1 MTIDKSQFIADFIQE
16 ARENL
21 DAIDDFAIQI
31 TKDDRNSGLMEG
43 LLRQLHT
50 LKGSARMMEFTQ
62 IEKIVNSLETLFKN
76 IQSNQTEIPLRCAQ
90 LLMGVGV
97 QIRKSIDRI
106 EKNEAYEL
114 NNYELILQNISKA
127 SEGDDYLIDF
137 EQRNSED
144 EAEVEAAA
152 DAVNGDYFRD
162 SQTIKVQ
169 VSQIDNILQA
179 LDKLIMRQIK
189 LKNDLDAIKDLPSSS
204 SAEFTSGSFNSLRE
218 LSENVGVL
226 ERQSMDIQKNI
237 IALRML
243 PFDMILQ
250 PIKRS
255 IIAEALKAGK
265 NIDFDIPH
273 SEITIDKAILEK
285 LPAIL
290 MHLVRNALDHGI
302 EASEERKKIGKDEKG
317 HVSIEVN
324 QVSSRIFV
332 TVKDDGCGIDYE
344 KIKEKARRLFPEREK
359 EIATATEDDLLQFI
373 FMSGFSTNDKQTELS
388 GRGIGLDVVR
398 SEIDKLKGKISVY
411 SEPGKG
417 TAFELSLPASLATQD
432 GLFVQVSNR
441 SYLILSHYIKEI
453 ITVSKSSFLR
463 MQHGPVLNVHNMLI
477 PVYDFDILNPNGEK
491 SISTEDETPVVIIEY
506 LNKKI
511 CVMVDKILHYSTVVI
526 KPLPP
531 ILKDFNALQGI
542 VFDENYQIIP
552 VLNIPDTM
560 QRFKA
565 INIYDVKN
573 LEVQKA
579 QKIYSVLVVDDSHTT
594 RHIEQVIFEADNY
607 KVTTAC
613 DGIDALELMKQHR
626 FDLVVTD
633 VRMPRMDGFI
643 LIHNMRHKPELK
655 DIPVIVVS
663 SVFESDTAEKVKS
676 LGAQAYIVKSDFER
690 ENLINKARELLN
702 GK

>member
-144 EAEVEAAA
+144 EAEVGAAA

>member
-398 SEIDKLKGKISVY
+398 SEIDKPKGKISVY

>member
-106 EKNEAYEL
+106 EKNKAYEL

-137 EQRNSED
+137 EQRSSED
-144 EAEVEAAA
+144 EAEVGAAA

-204 SAEFTSGSFNSLRE
+204 SSEFTSGSFNSLRE

-332 TVKDDGCGIDYE
+332 TVKDDGCGIDYD

>member
-62 IEKIVNSLETLFKN
+62 IEKIVNTLETLFKN

-97 QIRKSIDRI
+97 QLRKSIDRI

-137 EQRNSED
+137 EQRTSGD
-144 EAEVEAAA
+144 EAEVGAAA

-388 GRGIGLDVVR
+388 G
-398 SEIDKLKGKISVY
+398 K
-411 SEPGKG
+411 
-417 TAFELSLPASLATQD
+417 
-432 GLFVQVSNR
+432 
-441 SYLILSHYIKEI
+441 
-453 ITVSKSSFLR
+453 
-463 MQHGPVLNVHNMLI
+463 
-477 PVYDFDILNPNGEK
+477 
-491 SISTEDETPVVIIEY
+491 
-506 LNKKI
+506 
-511 CVMVDKILHYSTVVI
+511 
-526 KPLPP
+526 
-531 ILKDFNALQGI
+531 
-542 VFDENYQIIP
+542 
-552 VLNIPDTM
+552 
-560 QRFKA
+560 
-565 INIYDVKN
+565 
-573 LEVQKA
+573 
-579 QKIYSVLVVDDSHTT
+579 
-594 RHIEQVIFEADNY
+594 
-607 KVTTAC
+607 
-613 DGIDALELMKQHR
+613 
-626 FDLVVTD
+626 
-633 VRMPRMDGFI
+633 
-643 LIHNMRHKPELK
+643 
-655 DIPVIVVS
+655 
-663 SVFESDTAEKVKS
+663 
-676 LGAQAYIVKSDFER
+676 
-690 ENLINKARELLN
+690 
-702 GK
+702 

>member
-97 QIRKSIDRI
+97 QLRKSIDRI

-204 SAEFTSGSFNSLRE
+204 SSEFTSGSFNSLRE

-332 TVKDDGCGIDYE
+332 TVKDDGCGIDYD